1 MRLISRMREIQMRY
15 RNMKILSL
23 KLIKE
28 RLASMK

>member
-1 MRLISRMREIQMRY
+1 MRLIPRMREIQMRY